1 MQILV
6 AIASSPLSWS
16 GRASDG
22 FSIIGYS
29 LGGAITMSFASHFP
43 YLVNAIILM
52 APGGL
57 LRRMPDGYDS
67 IFFRYPW
74 LTPFSYLR
82 KLVGNI
88 LGLYYTGAAS
98 KVTRIDEDSP
108 TALDASQEL
117 QRTTFE
123 RPNVAAIVQWQFDHH
138 HGFVHSFVNTV
149 KHGPI
154 MHQQSEWSN
163 ICEVIKGT
171 TSPRPTATL
180 ASKIS
185 NSKILVLL
193 GDADRVIVANELHED
208 LGQMLGP
215 EHVDFRTVPGD
226 HEFPGPSSA
235 EVIKHISEFWGLNL
249 VS

>member
-1 MQILV
+1 MQILI
-6 AIASSPLSWS
+6 ATASSTLSWTDAAS
-16 GRASDG
+16 GR

-43 YLVNAIILM
+43 YLVNAIVLM

-67 IFFRYPW
+67 IFFRYSW
-74 LTPFSYLR
+74 LTPISYLR

-98 KVTRIDEDSP
+98 RLTRIDEDL
-108 TALDASQEL
+108 TTLDVSQEL
-117 QRTTFE
+117 QRTAIE
-123 RPNVAAIVQWQFDHH
+123 SPNVTAIVQWQFDNHQ
-138 HGFVHSFVNTV
+138 GFVHSFVNTV

-154 MHQQSEWSN
+154 MHQRSEWSN
-163 ICEVIKGT
+163 ICEVIRGRV
-171 TSPRPTATL
+171 PPEPTAML
-180 ASKIS
+180 ASKIN

-193 GDADRVIVANELHED
+193 GDADRIIVANELHED
-208 LGQMLGP
+208 LDELLGP
-215 EHVDFRTVPGD
+215 EHVEFRTVSGD

-235 EVIKHISEFWGLNL
+235 EVIKHIAEFWELNL

>member
-6 AIASSPLSWS
+6 ATASSTLSWTGAAS
-16 GRASDG
+16 GG

-29 LGGAITMSFASHFP
+29 LGGAITMSFASHFS
-43 YLVNAIILM
+43 YLMKSIVLM

-57 LRRMPDGYDS
+57 LRHMPDGYDN
-67 IFFRYPW
+67 IFFRYSW
-74 LTPFSYLR
+74 LAPFSYLR
-82 KLVGNI
+82 KLVGNV
-88 LGLYYTGAAS
+88 LGLYYISTAS
-98 KVTRIDEDSP
+98 KVTRIGEHSS
-108 TALDASQEL
+108 TAIDAPQKL
-117 QRTTFE
+117 QRTVIE
-123 RPNVAAIVQWQFDHH
+123 SPNIAAIVQWQFDSHQ
-138 HGFVHSFVNTV
+138 GFVHSFVNTV

-163 ICEVIKGT
+163 ICEVIKGI
-171 TSPRPTATL
+171 TSTRPTATL

-193 GDADRVIVANELHED
+193 GNADRIIAANELHDD

-215 EHVDFRTVPGD
+215 EHVEFRTVSGD

-235 EVIKHISEFWGLNL
+235 VVIKHISDFWELNL
-249 VS
+249 IS